1 MLDGVAAAAEDGP
14 VSVPDVAAAAPPPP
28 GPGLASPTM
37 GDTFDVDAMIG
48 RFRDRAHA
56 VKQRPLPPVAGEE
69 RQRFIQQAQDDY
81 QDFAMIGDAV
91 AELDDGILVLRV
103 DLRPPSARS

>member
-1 MLDGVAAAAEDGP
+1 
-14 VSVPDVAAAAPPPP
+14 
-28 GPGLASPTM
+28 M

-81 QDFAMIGDAV
+81 QDFAMIGDAE